1 METRKLYYEDCDL
14 RQFTAGVISCQETR
28 GGYAVELDATA
39 FYPEGGGQ
47 PCDLGTLADAKVL
60 DVQEKGGKI
69 VHLCDSDL
77 EVGSTVKGII
87 DWERRFDLMQQHT
100 GEHILSGII
109 YETYGAHN
117 VGFHLGAEVTTVDFD
132 VMIPARDLEAL
143 ERRVNQAVFEDL
155 PVQCGYPTAAELEKL
170 AYRSKKALEM
180 PVRIVSVPGYDCCA
194 CCGVHTKTTGQVGM
208 VKILSCVKFHQGVR
222 MELLCGGR
230 ALSLFQKVWEQ
241 NRQVCQVFSA
251 KPLET
256 GAAAKRM
263 NEALAAEKFR
273 ATGLQKKLL
282 ETVAAG
288 YAGKGYGLHFAD
300 DLAPAQ
306 VRELADKI
314 AGVCGG
320 IGAVFC
326 GSGFCLVNRNE
337 DVNPLGQKLTR
348 TFGGRGGGKDGVFQ
362 GSIHATREQVQAFFE
377 DLYQLPISNYKKEV

>member
-69 VHLCDSDL
+69 VHLCDSAL

-155 PVQCGYPTAAELEKL
+155 PVQCGYPTAAELKKL

-208 VKILSCVKFHQGVR
+208 VKILSCVKFHRGVR

-230 ALSLFQKVWEQ
+230 ALALFQKVWEQ

-256 GAAAKRM
+256 GAAARRM

-300 DLAPAQ
+300 NLAPAQ

-314 AGVCGG
+314 AGACGG
-320 IGAVFC
+320 TAAVFC